1 MQILS
6 RLEGKKKIA
15 DVEFLGVTLSVF
27 MEYSTSQLIFS
38 IYEGKFK
45 TNIIRRKVKK

>member
-6 RLEGKKKIA
+6 WQEDKKKIA

-27 MEYSTSQLIFS
+27 MEYYTSRLIFS
-38 IYEGKFK
+38 NYEGKFK
-45 TNIIRRKVKK
+45 TNIIRRKGKK

>member
-6 RLEGKKKIA
+6 WLEGKKKIA

-38 IYEGKFK
+38 SYEGKFK